1 MRGLLALALLAA
13 TAAIPTS
20 VVYSRYR
27 SGRPRLVVKATH
39 NPDELLLLRYDD
51 APRARPRVVAREEL
65 DSWPGEV
72 RVAKVI
78 DPKDVVVSLSA
89 RHGTYDV
96 VDRIVGDRFVRIAD
110 SFGEAIDL
118 DGDGVPEV
126 LSASY
131 AGRNQCG
138 VYGFISIQ
146 RWNGK
151 RFIDDDRRYVAA
163 LAPGLGLEDDEV
175 RLSASKHYAVRLFG
189 PGRVTLD
196 DEEIEPGKPFE
207 TKEDCHTIA
216 LRGGSART
224 CAFLEELD
232 R

>member
-1 MRGLLALALLAA
+1 M
-13 TAAIPTS
+13 
-20 VVYSRYR
+20 
-27 SGRPRLVVKATH
+27 VKATH
-39 NPDELLLLRYDD
+39 NPDELLLLRYAD

-89 RHGTYDV
+89 RHGTYNV

-151 RFIDDDRRYVAA
+151 RFIDDDRRYAAA

-175 RLSASKHYAVRLFG
+175 RHLFAYLQSDG
-189 PGRVTLD
+189 P
-196 DEEIEPGKPFE
+196 PGKE
-207 TKEDCHTIA
+207 
-216 LRGGSART
+216 
-224 CAFLEELD
+224 
-232 R
+232 